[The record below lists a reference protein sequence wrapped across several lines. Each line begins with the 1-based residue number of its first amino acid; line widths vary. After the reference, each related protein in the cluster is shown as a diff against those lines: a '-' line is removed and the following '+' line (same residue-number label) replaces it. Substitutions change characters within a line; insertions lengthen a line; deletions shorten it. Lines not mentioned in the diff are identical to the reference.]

1 MRRIIA
7 VVLLAVSVL
16 LAPVAVLG
24 AWARTTLLDTDH
36 FVEIFGPLAAQPDV
50 QEFVTDQVTDAVTSS
65 LPIDSLIGDL
75 FDGLSGL
82 PIPPRTGAALLQL
95 EPLAVAGVNSIV
107 HGQVERLVASPQFAQ
122 VWEASLRETHAR
134 LMPVLDGDPE
144 SVLQLD
150 DDGLL
155 SLSLGPIVASV
166 QERML
171 AQGITIARLIP
182 DVDRSVEI
190 VSSDSLVLLRT
201 IYRAA
206 DIAGYWL
213 PFVVAGLGAA
223 GIAAAR
229 NRVRALAW
237 TAVGFASAFVLLG
250 VALTIA
256 RGRASSLGVLPGEAS
271 VLMFDHFTAGLSARI
286 GWALALSLLVAVA
299 GALASHRKHA
309 VVELRDRY
317 TACSDP
323 SVQLS

>member
-24 AWARTTLLDTDH
+24 AWARITLLDTDH
-36 FVEIFGPLAAQPDV
+36 FVATFAPLASQPDV

-82 PIPPRTGAALLQL
+82 SMPPRTGAALLQL
-95 EPLAVAGVNSIV
+95 EPLAVAGANSIV
-107 HGQVERLVASPQFAQ
+107 HGQVERLVTSPQFAQ
-122 VWEASLRETHAR
+122 VWEASLRETHTR

-182 DVDRSVEI
+182 DVDRSVAI

-201 IYRAA
+201 IYRVA

-223 GIAAAR
+223 GIVAAR
-229 NRVRALAW
+229 DRVRALAW
-237 TAVGFASAFVLLG
+237 TAVGFASTFVLLG
-250 VALTIA
+250 VAQTIA
-256 RGRASSLGVLPGEAS
+256 RGRASDLGALPGETSA
-271 VLMFDHFTAGLSARI
+271 LMLDHFTAGLSASI
-286 GWALALSLLVAVA
+286 GWALTLSLLAAAICAIVTAR
-299 GALASHRKHA
+299 RKTP
-309 VVELRDRY
+309 RRP
-317 TACSDP
+317 P
-323 SVQLS
+323 SEH